1 MNRFLCLSFVFGI
14 LSAPAFAQSNEALSS
29 APTTVDYFSYSS
41 ERCKD
46 IKDGAE
52 LYQIAISLRDS
63 KDAKDQV
70 DAVDCMIGAAFRSY
84 GAAEYELARMYSVGS
99 IVPQSNVFAY
109 RWAELAVM
117 DGYPEAKE
125 LRDRLEAELSADELE
140 AAMNQAKKVYQER
153 LVDTPSRGSYGA
165 SSRTTRSRSRA
176 SQRY

>member
-1 MNRFLCLSFVFGI
+1 MNKFLYLSFVFGI
-14 LSAPAFAQSNEALSS
+14 LSAPAFAQSENAA

-63 KDAKDQV
+63 KDTKDQI
-70 DAVDCMIGAAFRSY
+70 DAVDCMVGAAFRSY

-140 AAMNQAKKVYQER
+140 AAMTQAKKVYQER
-153 LVDTPSRGSYGA
+153 LSDTPARYGS
-165 SSRTTRSRSRA
+165 SSRTTTRSRSRT